1 MRYAQAF
8 IHTLKEVPAEAQVVS
23 HVYLIRGAFMRKQA
37 AGIYSFLPLGHR
49 IVAKI
54 ANIVREEMNRA
65 GAQEILMPAAI
76 PAELW
81 QESGRWQKYG
91 DLLLRFKDRKGADFC
106 IGPTHE
112 EVVVDIVRRDCKSY
126 RELPQNLYQIQT
138 KFRDEFRPRA
148 GLLRGREFIM
158 KDAYSFHASDEDC
171 LKTYQDMY
179 DAYGRIFARC
189 GLDFRAVE
197 ADTGN
202 IGGSKSH
209 EFQVLAHSGEDKIVS
224 CSKCSYAAN
233 IEQAEVRRG
242 AADFDV
248 GQARGITR
256 LHTPGVGAIDE
267 VAAFLKADRRRFIK
281 TLVYLADGKPV
292 VALVRGDHDVNE
304 VKLRKL
310 AGADDVVMAGDK
322 AVEEITGA
330 PIGFVGPIGLEQRGV
345 RIFADL
351 DLGPIVDGITGAG
364 ERDYHIGGVSAAR
377 DLGHATFADLRMAA
391 AGDGCPRCADGTLA
405 LYQGIEVGHVFFL
418 GTKYSKPMGCN
429 FLGDDGSEKPMVMG
443 CYGIGVTRVAAA
455 AIEQNHD
462 QDGIIWPMSIAP
474 FQVTLLTLQPKD
486 ADVVAAADKLYADLK
501 AAGIEVLYDD
511 RDERPGSKFKD
522 ADLIGVPL
530 RVAVGKKSLAEGKL
544 ELKGRRDAKAELIDA
559 ARGAE
564 IVVARVQAELER
576 LAAAARKVAP

>member
-23 HVYLIRGAFMRKQA
+23 HVYLIRGAFMRKAA
-37 AGIYSFLPLGHR
+37 AGIYSFLPLGWR
-49 IVAKI
+49 VVSKI

-65 GAQEILMPAAI
+65 GAQEILMPAAV

-112 EVVVDIVRRDCKSY
+112 EVVVDLVRRDVKSY
-126 RELPQNLYQIQT
+126 RELPLNLYQIQT

-158 KDAYSFHASDEDC
+158 KDAYSFHASEPDAHQ
-171 LKTYQDMY
+171 TYQAMY
-179 DAYGRIFARC
+179 DAYTRIFTRC

-209 EFQVLAHSGEDKIVS
+209 EFQVLAQSGEDKIVS
-224 CSKCSYAAN
+224 CDKCSYAAN
-233 IEQAEVRRG
+233 VEQAEVRRG
-242 AADFDV
+242 APAFDV
-248 GQARGITR
+248 GQERGITR
-256 LHTPGVGAIDE
+256 LHTPGKGAIED
-267 VAAFLKADRRRFIK
+267 VAAFLKADPRRFIK

-310 AGADDVVMAGDK
+310 VGADEVVMAGDK
-322 AVEEITGA
+322 AVEDITGA
-330 PIGFVGPIGLEQRGV
+330 PVGYVGPVGLDKRGV
-345 RIFADL
+345 RVVGDL
-351 DLGPIVDGITGAG
+351 DVKPLVDGITGAN
-364 ERDYHIGGVSAAR
+364 ERDYHVGGVSAAR
-377 DLGHATFADLRMAA
+377 DLGFVEWADLRVAA
-391 AGDGCPRCADGTLA
+391 AGDGCPRCGDGSFA
-405 LYQGIEVGHVFFL
+405 LYHGIEVGHVFFL
-418 GTKYSKPMGCN
+418 GTKYSEPMGCN
-429 FLGDDGSEKPMVMG
+429 FLGEDGVEKPMIMG
-443 CYGIGVTRVAAA
+443 CYGIGVTRVAAS

-462 QDGIIWPMSIAP
+462 QDGIVWPMSIAP
-474 FQVTLLTLQPKD
+474 FHVALLTLQPKD
-486 ADVVAAADKLYADLK
+486 PDVVAAADKLYAELER
-501 AAGIEVLYDD
+501 AGIEVLYDD

-522 ADLIGVPL
+522 ADLIGIPL
-530 RVAVGKKSLAEGKL
+530 RVAVGKKSLAEGKI
-544 ELKGRRDAKAELIDA
+544 EVKGRREPKAELVDA
-559 ARGAE
+559 ASAAALVIERVRG
-564 IVVARVQAELER
+564 ELAR
-576 LAAAARKVAP
+576 LAK